1 MISELFLCYNKDL
14 QSKGSVMITIRQ
26 YQPED
31 AKALWEVFFHT
42 VRNVNRQHYSQDQ
55 VEAWAPEGWG
65 IEKWK
70 KKMCQINPY
79 IAEMNG
85 QVAGYTDLQD
95 SGLVDHFFCHH
106 AFQGKGVGRALMEH
120 VLKVANDKGISRL
133 YSEVS
138 ITARPFYE
146 RMGFKV
152 VKEQQVEMRGQVLTN
167 FVMEKH
173 L

>member
-1 MISELFLCYNKDL
+1 
-14 QSKGSVMITIRQ
+14 MITIRQ

-31 AKALWEVFFHT
+31 AKALWEVFFYT
-42 VRNVNRQHYSQDQ
+42 VRNINHQHYSQEQ
-55 VEAWAPEGWG
+55 VKAWAPEEWD
-65 IEKWK
+65 IERWK
-70 KKMCQINPY
+70 NKMSQINPY

-85 QVAGYTDLQD
+85 QIAGYTDLQD
-95 SGLVDHFFCHH
+95 SGLVDHFFCQH
-106 AFQGKGVGRALMEH
+106 ALQGTGVGRVLKEL

>member
-1 MISELFLCYNKDL
+1 MC
-14 QSKGSVMITIRQ
+14 IR
-26 YQPED
+26 
-31 AKALWEVFFHT
+31 
-42 VRNVNRQHYSQDQ
+42 
-55 VEAWAPEGWG
+55 
-65 IEKWK
+65 
-70 KKMCQINPY
+70 
-79 IAEMNG
+79 
-85 QVAGYTDLQD
+85 D
-95 SGLVDHFFCHH
+95 S
-106 AFQGKGVGRALMEH
+106 
-120 VLKVANDKGISRL
+120 DKGISRL